1 MNLTKEF
8 LTTWTAQLEAAQE
21 AARAAAEAIRGQF
34 GQRFISQY
42 KGPHDV
48 QLTADVIAQKVIVE
62 SLRESFPGYGIVAEE
77 GDHDRWGAEE
87 FLWAVDPLDGTNNF
101 GYGIAHC
108 AVAITLFHGES
119 VVLSLIADPVTDRVF
134 HGVRGGRPSP
144 LPPPSDGVPLR
155 RATVS
160 LVTGYA
166 EEGRAWGHGFTG
178 WMSTRCKRVVNM
190 WAPAMDLAL
199 VAGGAL
205 DAMVCR
211 DAALLDVCG
220 GMFLVESS
228 GGHLVDLDGE
238 PLTVRRAMHERPL
251 SFVAARCPELVADLV
266 AEIRAYDGAS

>member
-8 LTTWTAQLEAAQE
+8 LTTWTAQLAAAEE
-21 AARAAAEAIRGQF
+21 AARAAGEAIRGQF
-34 GQRFISQY
+34 GQRLINEY

-62 SLRESFPGYGIVAEE
+62 SLREAFPHYGIVAEE
-77 GDHDRWGAEE
+77 GGHGTWEAEE

-108 AVAITLFHGES
+108 AVAITLFHGD
-119 VVLSLIADPVTDRVF
+119 VPVLAVIADPVTDRF
-134 HGVRGGRPSP
+134 FSATGDGRTSP
-144 LPPPSDGVPLR
+144 PASPCYEVPLR

-166 EEGRAWGHGFTG
+166 EEGRRWGQGFTG
-178 WMSTRCKRVVNM
+178 WMSPRCKRLVNL

-199 VAGGAL
+199 VASGAL

-220 GMFLVESS
+220 GMFLVESF
-228 GGHLVDLDGE
+228 GGHVVDFDGE
-238 PLTVRRAMHERPL
+238 PLGVRRSMHRHPV
-251 SFVAARCPELVADLV
+251 SFIAARDPHLAADLV
-266 AEIRAYDGAS
+266 AAVRAYDAAS

>member
-8 LTTWTAQLEAAQE
+8 RTTWTPQLAAAQE
-21 AARAAAEAIRGQF
+21 AARAAADAIRDQF
-34 GQRFISQY
+34 GQRFISAY
-42 KGPHDV
+42 KGPYDV

-62 SLRESFPGYGIVAEE
+62 SLRESFPDYGIVAEE

-108 AVAITLFHGES
+108 AVSITLFHGES
-119 VVLSLIADPVTDRVF
+119 VVLAVIADPLTERLF
-134 HGVRGGRPSP
+134 HGVRGGRLSP
-144 LPPPSDGVPLR
+144 LPSPPDGVPLH
-155 RATVS
+155 RATLS

-166 EEGRAWGHGFTG
+166 EEGRTWGYGFTG

-199 VAGGAL
+199 IAGGAI

-220 GMFLVESS
+220 GMFLVEAA
-228 GGHLVDLDGE
+228 GGRLVDLAGE
-238 PLTVRRAMHERPL
+238 PLTVRRSMHRRPL
-251 SFVAARCPELVADLV
+251 SFIATRSPGLAADLA
-266 AEIRAYDGAS
+266 AEVRAYDGAS